1 MAPANAVPEA
11 KLDAL
16 KRLLEEEVAL
26 HESLKEELRA
36 ESLQDGKLDGA
47 SLLRLQQR
55 KYHTARQIQDLEGHR
70 LALVKELAKA
80 WHQPA
85 EALTLRRIAEQA
97 PAAIGEDLTAAHGAL
112 QSLVEEIRTLAR
124 VTGGNAAARLKAVDS
139 TLAVIHDAVNVHATY
154 SEAGKLQSKPVTFK
168 YTSA

>member
-1 MAPANAVPEA
+1 MAPTNAVTEA

-16 KRLLEEEVAL
+16 KRLLQEEVAL
-26 HESLKEELRA
+26 HQSLKDELHEEA
-36 ESLQDGKLDGA
+36 FQDGKHDGA

-80 WHQPA
+80 WQQPA
-85 EALTLRRIAEQA
+85 ESLTLRRIALLA
-97 PAAIGEDLTAAHGAL
+97 PRADGEALIAAHATLMG
-112 QSLVEEIRTLAR
+112 LVESIRELAR
-124 VTGGNAAARLKAVDS
+124 TTGSNASARLKAVDS

-154 SEAGKLQSKPVTFK
+154 SEAGKLQNKPVTFK